1 MKQANTFMKIPKRR
15 IGVLIGPEGS
25 TKKYIEDQLSVHL
38 DIESDMGGV
47 TIRLTEDCPDPSLL
61 FRAKEVVTAIGR
73 GFPPETAFR
82 LIHDPQTILK
92 IIDLRRIFGRSES
105 DIRRIKGR
113 IIGRGG
119 KTRRLIEELTQ
130 TDVTIYGHTV
140 GLIGDMEQVQAAKEA
155 VQMLIEG
162 SQHRT
167 VYRFLHR
174 KRRELKKRM
183 LQLWEKPSEREE

>member
-1 MKQANTFMKIPKRR
+1 MSKANTFMKIPKRR
-15 IGVLIGPEGS
+15 IGALIGPEGS
-25 TKKYIEDQLSVHL
+25 TKKNIEEDLSVNL
-38 DIESDMGGV
+38 AIQSDTGGV
-47 TIRLTEDCPDPSLL
+47 TIRLADDCPDPSSL

-82 LIHDPQTILK
+82 LIRDPKTILK
-92 IIDLRRIFGRSES
+92 IIDLREIFGKSES

-119 KTRRLIEELTQ
+119 KTRRLIEELTK
-130 TDVTIYGHTV
+130 TDVSIYGHTV
-140 GLIGDMEQVQAAKEA
+140 GLIGDMEQMQAAKGA

-167 VYRFLHR
+167 VYRYLHK

-183 LQLWEKPSEREE
+183 LQLWEKPPDKKE